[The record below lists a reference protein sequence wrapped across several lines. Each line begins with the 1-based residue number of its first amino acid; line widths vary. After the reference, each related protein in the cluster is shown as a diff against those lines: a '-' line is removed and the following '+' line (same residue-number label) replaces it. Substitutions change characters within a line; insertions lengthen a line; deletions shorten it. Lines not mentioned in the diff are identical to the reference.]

1 MVEFK
6 RSVAPAMLFSAGIL
20 LLAGMIFHR
29 LLDPGNVL
37 LSTDNNIGSETV
49 WRNLLPHAFVAPWSD
64 DVFAGMPGVVN
75 MCWTTLMLYMLPLSV
90 YFNWIHGIDLFVA
103 SLFLGWFLRMRRVS
117 WSGCFIGAVTAF
129 WVGSNLTLTYAGHT
143 NKFAIVML
151 APAGLW
157 CVEHFV
163 RRLHFGWGIL
173 AGGVFGAM
181 FLEQQDVALFF
192 AFPLSAYFIYAFIRE
207 QGMAWRKLVAMSFVV
222 GVAAL
227 LVAGRALIGGYQANV
242 TGMSAGGG
250 ESPQA
255 KWEFCTQWSVPPDEG
270 IEIIAPGYMGWRS
283 GEPAGPYWGRT
294 GQSAEWPRT
303 GQGFPNFRLEN
314 IYLGIIPVAFG
325 LLACLMAWRRILAAD
340 TVGEKAWRMDVRFWS
355 VVALVVLLL
364 SFGKYFPLYSL
375 FYHLPVVNNIRNPN
389 KFIQVFQMG
398 AGILAAYGFDLIFNG
413 KNSACKQDAA

>member
-1 MVEFK
+1 MFESK
-6 RSVAPAMLFSAGIL
+6 RKYTQAVLFVVGIL
-20 LLAGMIFHR
+20 LLAGLIFYR
-29 LLDPGNVL
+29 LLGSDNVL
-37 LSTDNNIGSETV
+37 FSTDNNIGSETV
-49 WRNLLPHAFVAPWSD
+49 FRNAFPHAFRAYWAD
-64 DVFAGMPGVVN
+64 GVFAGIQGGGVL
-75 MCWTTLMLYMLPLSV
+75 CWTTLLLYLLPITV
-90 YFNWIHGIDLFVA
+90 YFNWIHAIDLCIA
-103 SLFLGWFLRMRRVS
+103 SLFFGWFLRMRRVS
-117 WSGCFIGAVTAF
+117 WSGCFVGAVTAF

-143 NKFAIVML
+143 SKFAIVML
-151 APAGLW
+151 APVGLW
-157 CVEHFV
+157 SVEHLV
-163 RRLHFGWGIL
+163 HRLHPAWGML
-173 AGGVFGAM
+173 AGGVLGAM

-192 AFPLSAYFIYAFIRE
+192 AFPLFAYFIYAFIRE
-207 QGMAWRKLVAMSFVV
+207 QGMAWRKLIAMSFVV

-227 LVAGRALIGGYQANV
+227 LVAGRALIGGYQTNV

-250 ESPQA
+250 ESSQA
-255 KWEFCTQWSVPPDEG
+255 KWEFCTQWSVPPDES

-314 IYLGIIPVAFG
+314 IYLGIIPVAFA

-355 VVALVVLLL
+355 VAALVVLLL

-389 KFIQVFQMG
+389 KFIQVFQIG
-398 AGILAAYGFDLIFNG
+398 AGILAAYGFDRIFGG

>member
-1 MVEFK
+1 
-6 RSVAPAMLFSAGIL
+6 
-20 LLAGMIFHR
+20 
-29 LLDPGNVL
+29 
-37 LSTDNNIGSETV
+37 
-49 WRNLLPHAFVAPWSD
+49 
-64 DVFAGMPGVVN
+64 
-75 MCWTTLMLYMLPLSV
+75 
-90 YFNWIHGIDLFVA
+90 
-103 SLFLGWFLRMRRVS
+103 
-117 WSGCFIGAVTAF
+117 
-129 WVGSNLTLTYAGHT
+129 
-143 NKFAIVML
+143 
-151 APAGLW
+151 
-157 CVEHFV
+157 
-163 RRLHFGWGIL
+163 
-173 AGGVFGAM
+173 
-181 FLEQQDVALFF
+181 
-192 AFPLSAYFIYAFIRE
+192 
-207 QGMAWRKLVAMSFVV
+207 
-222 GVAAL
+222 
-227 LVAGRALIGGYQANV
+227 
-242 TGMSAGGG
+242 MSAGGG

-389 KFIQVFQMG
+389 KFIQVLKTTGKPRCQQPRL
-398 AGILAAYGFDLIFNG
+398 AILLDCADGLAWPWLSVVPFWRSGHW
-413 KNSACKQDAA
+413 C